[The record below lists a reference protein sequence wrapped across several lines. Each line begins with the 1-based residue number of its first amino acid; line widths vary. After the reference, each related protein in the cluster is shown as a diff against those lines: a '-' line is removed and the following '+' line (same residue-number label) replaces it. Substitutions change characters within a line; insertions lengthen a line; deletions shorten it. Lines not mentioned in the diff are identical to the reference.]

1 MIRKAQKTRK
11 YSAPSSKET
20 GMVLEKNFCASIVT
34 FNVTV
39 EELKNINKNDGTDD
53 EVPMYFEF

>member
-20 GMVLEKNFCASIVT
+20 SMALERNICSVV
-34 FNVTV
+34 FNVQV
-39 EELKNINKNDGTDD
+39 QELENINELIEKG
-53 EVPMYFEF
+53 EAAAEPLYFEF

>member
-20 GMVLEKNFCASIVT
+20 SLALERNICSVV
-34 FNVTV
+34 FNVEV
-39 EELKNINKNDGTDD
+39 QALDNINQMIEEGTA
-53 EVPMYFEF
+53 EAEPLYFEF

>member
-20 GMVLEKNFCASIVT
+20 SMALERNICSVVFDVRVQA
-34 FNVTV
+34 
-39 EELKNINKNDGTDD
+39 LDNINQSIEDG
-53 EVPMYFEF
+53 EAAAEPLYFEF

>member
-20 GMVLEKNFCASIVT
+20 GMVLEKNFCASQVIL
-34 FNVTV
+34 NVTV
-39 EELKNINKNDGTDD
+39 EEMKNINKTSGTA
-53 EVPMYFEF
+53 EPESTYFEF